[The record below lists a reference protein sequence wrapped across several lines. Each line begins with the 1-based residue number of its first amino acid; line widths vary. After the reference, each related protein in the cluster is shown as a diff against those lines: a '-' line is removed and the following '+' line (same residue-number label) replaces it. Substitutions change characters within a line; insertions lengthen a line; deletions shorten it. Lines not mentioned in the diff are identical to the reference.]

1 MMVHGVSGYFL
12 ERARFERRVALL
24 TALVSLI
31 ALGLL
36 GLGHTKIVRTMATR
50 TVRFGYEGPDQYVRR
65 ISLRQL
71 EGPSTA
77 LSDLGAIS
85 PRYERKGGASA
96 TQRKNGGRPTPISN
110 VTGPGSSNRDLIA
123 RAVMRSANVPVVRS
137 EDLVIDRLVKPS
149 YPEILL
155 AQNIEGKVMV
165 QALVDTVGKVIEV
178 QIMASTGEH
187 LFERAAEDAVWQCRF
202 RPFRPAGESPS
213 EVYAVFRFVFSIY
226 N

>member
-1 MMVHGVSGYFL
+1 MVHGVTGYFL
-12 ERARFERRVALL
+12 ERARFERRVAALV
-24 TALVSLI
+24 ALVSLV

-36 GLGHTKIVRTMATR
+36 GLAHTKVAQTVATR

-71 EGPSTA
+71 EGPSRA
-77 LSDLGAIS
+77 LSDLGAVS
-85 PRYERKGGASA
+85 PRFERKGGASA
-96 TQRKNGGRPTPISN
+96 ARRNAAGRPTPSARVI
-110 VTGPGSSNRDLIA
+110 GPGSSNRDLIA
-123 RAVMRSANVPVVRS
+123 RSVLRSANVPVVRS
-137 EDLVIDRLVKPS
+137 EDLVIDRLVKPA
-149 YPEILL
+149 YPEVLL

-178 QIMASTGEH
+178 QIMASTGER

-226 N
+226 

>member
-1 MMVHGVSGYFL
+1 MVHGVSGYFQ

-24 TALVSLI
+24 TALVSGV

-36 GLGHTKIVRTMATR
+36 GLAHTKVARNLTAR
-50 TVRFGYEGPDQYVRR
+50 TVRFGYEGPDEYVRR
-65 ISLRQL
+65 INLRQL
-71 EGPSTA
+71 EGTSNT
-77 LSDLGAIS
+77 LSDLGAVS
-85 PRYERKGGASA
+85 PRLERKGGASSH
-96 TQRKNGGRPTPISN
+96 RKGAGQPTPAARAI
-110 VTGPGSSNRDLIA
+110 GPGTSDRDLIA

-149 YPEILL
+149 YPELLL

-178 QIMASTGEH
+178 QIMASTGER

-202 RPFRPAGESPS
+202 RPFRQAGESPS

-226 N
+226 

>member
-1 MMVHGVSGYFL
+1 MVHGVTGYFL
-12 ERARFERRVALL
+12 ERARFERRVAALV
-24 TALVSLI
+24 ALVSLV

-36 GLGHTKIVRTMATR
+36 GLAHTKVAQTVATR

-71 EGPSTA
+71 EGPSRA
-77 LSDLGAIS
+77 LSDLGAVS
-85 PRYERKGGASA
+85 PRFERKGGASA
-96 TQRKNGGRPTPISN
+96 ARRNADGRPTPTAR
-110 VTGPGSSNRDLIA
+110 VTGPGSSSRDLIA
-123 RAVMRSANVPVVRS
+123 RSVLRSANVPVVRS
-137 EDLVIDRLVKPS
+137 EDLVIDRLVKPA
-149 YPEILL
+149 YPEVLL

-178 QIMASTGEH
+178 QIMASTGER

-226 N
+226 

>member
-1 MMVHGVSGYFL
+1 MVHGVSGYFL

-24 TALVSLI
+24 TVAVSVV
-31 ALGLL
+31 ALGML
-36 GLGHTKIVRTMATR
+36 GLAHTKIARNITAR
-50 TVRFGYEGPDQYVRR
+50 TVRFGYEGPDEYVRR
-65 ISLRQL
+65 INIRQL
-71 EGPSTA
+71 EGTSNA
-77 LSDLGAIS
+77 LSDLGAVS
-85 PRYERKGGASA
+85 PRFERKGGASA
-96 TQRKNGGRPTPISN
+96 SRRMAAGRPTPAARVI
-110 VTGPGSSNRDLIA
+110 GPGTSERDLIA
-123 RAVMRSANVPVVRS
+123 RSVMRSANVPVVRS

-155 AQNIEGKVMV
+155 AQNVEGKVMV

-178 QIMASTGEH
+178 QIMASTGER

-226 N
+226 

>member
-1 MMVHGVSGYFL
+1 MVHGVSGYFL

-24 TALVSLI
+24 TALVSVV
-31 ALGLL
+31 ALGLV
-36 GLGHTKIVRTMATR
+36 GLAHTKVARNMTAR
-50 TVRFGYEGPDQYVRR
+50 TVRFGYEGPDEYVRR
-65 ISLRQL
+65 INIRQL
-71 EGPSTA
+71 EGTSNA
-77 LSDLGAIS
+77 LSDLGAVS
-85 PRYERKGGASA
+85 PRLERKGGASA
-96 TQRKNGGRPTPISN
+96 SRRMGAGQPTPAARVI
-110 VTGPGSSNRDLIA
+110 GPGSSERDLIA
-123 RAVMRSANVPVVRS
+123 RSVMRSANVPVVRS

-155 AQNIEGKVMV
+155 AQNVEGKVMV

-178 QIMASTGEH
+178 QIMASTGER

-226 N
+226 

>member
-1 MMVHGVSGYFL
+1 MARSYIRLIASRISDFL
-12 ERARFERRVALL
+12 ARTGRTSANKMIRMSSKGERSVALEIA
-24 TALVSLI
+24 TMTESPFFRMGTIPCFFAKLI
-31 ALGLL
+31 GIFV
-36 GLGHTKIVRTMATR
+36 T
-50 TVRFGYEGPDQYVRR
+50 
-65 ISLRQL
+65 S
-71 EGPSTA
+71 
-77 LSDLGAIS
+77 
-85 PRYERKGGASA
+85 SA
-96 TQRKNGGRPTPISN
+96 H
-110 VTGPGSSNRDLIA
+110 
-123 RAVMRSANVPVVRS
+123 
-137 EDLVIDRLVKPS
+137 RLVKPS